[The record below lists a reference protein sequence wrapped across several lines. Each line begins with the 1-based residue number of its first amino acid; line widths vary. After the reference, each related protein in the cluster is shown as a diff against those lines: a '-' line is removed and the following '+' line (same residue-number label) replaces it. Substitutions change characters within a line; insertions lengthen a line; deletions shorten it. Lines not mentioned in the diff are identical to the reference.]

1 MNRLLSA
8 GTLAAL
14 LIVCAAPRGGE
25 GSAEPAVGT
34 GADSPAFCTNYST
47 GSDTHTACAPP
58 ASAIPGSV
66 PPGSVPPGSAPQSP
80 AIACHN
86 YTVGSD
92 THVECAPVPAPRLSS
107 PRENKGGLLP
117 PPASALRCYMYHIG
131 SSTYTACR

>member
-1 MNRLLSA
+1 MTRLLSA

-14 LIVCAAPRGGE
+14 LIVCAAPAG
-25 GSAEPAVGT
+25 GT

-58 ASAIPGSV
+58 GSA
-66 PPGSVPPGSAPQSP
+66 PPGSVPQSS

-92 THVECAPVPAPRLSS
+92 THTECAPVPGPRLSALRDKKAG
-107 PRENKGGLLP
+107 PVP
-117 PPASALRCYMYHIG
+117 PPASALRCYTYHIG
-131 SSTYTACR
+131 SSAYTDCR